1 MPPFGRTSASNEAV
15 SSAAATVG
23 LFILILN
30 ARLLQK
36 NYFIAFPLT
45 HLFCLYT
52 KQGIAQYQSQ
62 NLKYKDGLFQF
73 FF

>member
-1 MPPFGRTSASNEAV
+1 MLPFGRTSASNEAV

-36 NYFIAFPLT
+36 IYFIAFPLT
-45 HLFCLYT
+45 PFLPLYKAGNCSISVT
-52 KQGIAQYQSQ
+52 K
-62 NLKYKDGLFQF
+62 LKI
-73 FF
+73 